1 MMAIYALIGGSI
13 AAGVVYNAARI
24 AMMERGRELASLRV
38 LEFTEGEVTHIL
50 LGELAILVTIALPV
64 GALFGLGFANLIV
77 SGMSTEL
84 YRIPFVLQPS
94 TNGLAGII
102 VLVASIGS
110 AILVFRRVR
119 DLDLIEVL
127 KTRE

>member
-1 MMAIYALIGGSI
+1 M
-13 AAGVVYNAARI
+13 
-24 AMMERGRELASLRV
+24 
-38 LEFTEGEVTHIL
+38 
-50 LGELAILVTIALPV
+50 IALPV
-64 GALFGLGFANLIV
+64 GAVFGLGFANVIV

-84 YRIPFVLQPS
+84 YRIPFALQPS
-94 TNGLAGII
+94 TYGLAGII

-110 AILVFRRVR
+110 AILVARRVR